1 MMNDE
6 NSNNNIVSSP
16 LVSPGNDTMQLALL
30 SQALQ
35 TRLEQLQEA
44 SNKII
49 DGEFEQFELQQQRVK
64 SIADQANQLLS
75 CSHSAVVGKNS
86 NERVPYFDDQGGV
99 IGRSVKDMALSISQ
113 WHDKI
118 DSLIQQKISI
128 ASQKQQLIVLL
139 KMHDDLAEI
148 SSLLTDVKSL
158 KNEDLWSLEQLE
170 AFSKMLAQWHQ
181 SYSSNAQYQNWAF
194 VRQSQPF
201 IDQALQTVLVQ
212 LERSLQSALKLTVSS
227 GDLNRILDCGMTLS
241 RQFDS
246 QQ

>member
-1 MMNDE
+1 MMNKG
-6 NSNNNIVSSP
+6 NNNDNVVSSP

-30 SQALQ
+30 SQAFQ

-49 DGEFEQFELQQQRVK
+49 NGEFEQFELQQQRVK

-75 CSHSAVVGKNS
+75 CNYQLVEKS
-86 NERVPYFDDQGGV
+86 NERVPYFDEQGGV
-99 IGRSVKDMALSISQ
+99 IGRSVKDIAQSVSS

-158 KNEDLWSLEQLE
+158 KDEDLWSLEQLD
-170 AFSKMLAQWHQ
+170 ACSKMLAQWHL
-181 SYSSNAQYQNWAF
+181 SYTSNAKYQNWAF
-194 VRQSQPF
+194 VRQSQSF
-201 IDQALQTVLVQ
+201 IDQALQTVLAQ
-212 LERSLQSALKLTVSS
+212 LERSLQSALKLSVSS
-227 GDLNRILDCGMTLS
+227 GDLNRILDCCMTLS

>member
-1 MMNDE
+1 MNDE
-6 NSNNNIVSSP
+6 NNNNNIVSSP

-49 DGEFEQFELQQQRVK
+49 DGEFEQFELH
-64 SIADQANQLLS
+64 L
-75 CSHSAVVGKNS
+75 AVVGKNS

-113 WHDKI
+113 WHNQI
-118 DSLIQQKISI
+118 DSLIQQKSQI

-148 SSLLTDVKSL
+148 SSLFTDVKSL

-212 LERSLQSALKLTVSS
+212 LERSLLSALKLTVSS
-227 GDLNRILDCGMTLS
+227 GDLNGILDCGMTLS